1 MRNSVQTPVGLNTN
15 PEARP
20 APPDFF
26 ACRLKLTQQATFL
39 GSYLQ
44 NQDFI
49 G

>member
-1 MRNSVQTPVGLNTN
+1 MRL
-15 PEARP
+15 RI
-20 APPDFF
+20 FF